1 MKWVLVTNRIYIIT
15 GKRFNSNSLSLE
27 NLLVK
32 QLIKV
37 GKSGEKDSF
46 GGKWASLVLSDM
58 G

>member
-1 MKWVLVTNRIYIIT
+1 MKWALVTNRIYIII

-32 QLIKV
+32 QLIKA

-46 GGKWASLVLSDM
+46 GGEWASLALTDT